1 MSVSR
6 HIIRRFGT
14 SQHILKNLKPIDIN
28 TSTTNK
34 TIKTQEVQ
42 QQNEFQRTLQL
53 LKSKLDASKNIK
65 TGALEGKISEDN
77 KNNKNSVR
85 KSFRDEDLVDLKNNI
100 NLVFHENVIFNS
112 PDFLDTLNTEII
124 NKFPEIEFHKDE
136 IRDQFKLNINQYFK
150 KSDNQQ
156 LFLKKRAKEKIL
168 KEIIRNIYWP
178 FFVNNTDKLL
188 NEFKFLVN
196 EKYFINHICEIIIN
210 NYKINNKF
218 ENYLKKRSINK
229 QRINNNDL
237 RIFFL
242 NDLKWD
248 YYLFNF
254 NQFNSLKNLIFK
266 LNKINSFNS
275 SNNAS
280 NIKLINIENNISDNN
295 KFKLKLLS
303 ENSDVISNKL
313 NINSNNSTNLF
324 ISNDKD
330 VSLEYFKMVKF
341 LQSNHKNDDFK
352 VVYIQENKSGYR
364 SGIDNSIDRGD
375 DYDRYQFI
383 LNSSRE
389 DIPDKFDIVKNSEI
403 YENLIK
409 SQDLVKL
416 KKLKDQIKE
425 ENYITVKDISQI
437 DILTSI
443 LNAQLK

>member
-14 SQHILKNLKPIDIN
+14 SQHILKKLKPIDTN
-28 TSTTNK
+28 TTTTNK

-65 TGALEGKISEDN
+65 TVAVEGMVTEDN
-77 KNNKNSVR
+77 KNNKYIVR
-85 KSFRDEDLVDLKNNI
+85 KSFRDEDLVDLKDNI

-136 IRDQFKLNINQYFK
+136 IRDQFKFNINQYFK

-156 LFLKKRAKEKIL
+156 LILKKRGKEKIL

-178 FFVNNTDKLL
+178 FFVNNTDEGKLL
-188 NEFKFLVN
+188 SEFKFLMN
-196 EKYFINHICEIIIN
+196 EKFFINHICEIIIN
-210 NYKINNKF
+210 NYRINNKF
-218 ENYLKKRSINK
+218 ENYLKRRNINK
-229 QRINNNDL
+229 QRINNNS

-242 NDLKWD
+242 NDSKWD

-303 ENSDVISNKL
+303 ENSDVISSKL
-313 NINSNNSTNLF
+313 NINSNNSTSLF

-341 LQSNHKNDDFK
+341 LQSNHKNDNFK

-364 SGIDNSIDRGD
+364 SGIDKNIDRGD

-389 DIPDKFDIVKNSEI
+389 EIPDKFDIVKNSEI

-409 SQDLVKL
+409 SQDLAKV

-425 ENYITVKDISQI
+425 ENYITVNDISQI

-443 LNAQLK
+443 LNA

>member
-28 TSTTNK
+28 TTTNK

-65 TGALEGKISEDN
+65 TGAVEGMVTEDN
-77 KNNKNSVR
+77 KKNKYSVR
-85 KSFRDEDLVDLKNNI
+85 KSFRDEDLVDLKDNI

-150 KSDNQQ
+150 KSENQQ
-156 LFLKKRAKEKIL
+156 LILKKRGKEKIL

-178 FFVNNTDKLL
+178 FFVNNTDEAKSL

-196 EKYFINHICEIIIN
+196 EKLFINHICEIIIN
-210 NYKINNKF
+210 NYRINNKF
-218 ENYLKKRSINK
+218 ENYLKKRNINK
-229 QRINNNDL
+229 QRINNDES

-254 NQFNSLKNLIFK
+254 NQFNNLKNLIFK

-313 NINSNNSTNLF
+313 NINSNNSTSLF

-341 LQSNHKNDDFK
+341 LQSNHKNDNFK

-364 SGIDNSIDRGD
+364 SGTGNSIDRGD

-425 ENYITVKDISQI
+425 ENYLTVKDISQI

-443 LNAQLK
+443 LNS